1 MLDLELQSQ
10 LHHPFTPGIN
20 TSTFTGQPHNVSA
33 AGGGGAGLS
42 EDDVSEGY
50 IISNPKVLDT
60 SVTLPGGSNGA
71 VYGPEITIAES
82 TVITVDNDASLLL
95 PDFNSHSYSH
105 SSNKGI

>member
-1 MLDLELQSQ
+1 MLQVKNPLRSLLDLELQSQ
-10 LHHPFTPGIN
+10 LHHPFKCGIN
-20 TSTFTGQPHNVSA
+20 TSSEPSSISA

-82 TVITVDNDASLLL
+82 TVITVDNDASLL
-95 PDFNSHSYSH
+95 
-105 SSNKGI
+105 IT